1 MRTTLI
7 LSTLLLS
14 LVASAQ
20 DGGTPRTI
28 VLIPLGEVDDASMKV
43 VAIALKARV
52 NADVRV
58 DPKRPMPKESW
69 HAPRS
74 RWRAEKIIDNLEA
87 NPPAGAWRVVAI
99 TAAEISTTKDAIPDW
114 RIAGLG
120 SLDGKNCV
128 LSTWIYRKHFGSQQ
142 TYDRRLADLTV
153 HEFGH
158 TLGLEHCETDACV
171 MRDAMGKALESADT
185 STTQFCAVCRKQI
198 DTGILEP
205 LPK

>member
-14 LVASAQ
+14 VFAGAQ
-20 DGGTPRTI
+20 DGGTPARTI
-28 VLIPLGEVDDASMKV
+28 VLIPLGDVDDASMKV
-43 VAIALKARV
+43 VATALKARV

-99 TAAEISTTKDAIPDW
+99 TAAELSTTKDEYPDW
-114 RIAGLG
+114 RIAG
-120 SLDGKNCV
+120 
-128 LSTWIYRKHFGSQQ
+128 
-142 TYDRRLADLTV
+142 LTV

-158 TLGLEHCETDACV
+158 TLGLDHCATDACV
-171 MRDAMGKALESADT
+171 MRDAMGKALESANT
-185 STTQFCAVCRKQI
+185 STTQFCAVCRGLLSESVLK
-198 DTGILEP
+198 P